1 MFSNGVKHVGCF
13 FYIFAMFSKFCS
25 CSILL
30 ALRRGGEEVQ
40 KRVNKRCICFFS
52 TVFAHVDMF
61 HRFSFF
67 FQKISELVLLLLLR
81 AFCVS
86 KV

>member
-40 KRVNKRCICFFS
+40 KRVNKRCICFFQPFS
-52 TVFAHVDMF
+52 PMLTCSIVFH
-61 HRFSFF
+61 S